1 MIQKLKSPKVT
12 RTVKDAY
19 VEYAE
24 QVLKDNPEFWSKY
37 NHKTPHYQ
45 VFKRGVNKV
54 IEVISYP
61 RYRTIVEKWFSGAAK
76 YIINGEA
83 LTLGNRLG
91 RIAPRTVERNF
102 KNKQIDWK
110 ATKAMWLKKGER
122 KGLVYF
128 IDDEWSRIG
137 WKKTGKLKNSFLYR
151 FSPAEG
157 NTKNQ
162 TGFKLEFSRA
172 NTADPFLKDKYEFF
186 PYIKD
191 IEQ

>member
-1 MIQKLKSPKVT
+1 MIQKLKSPRAT

-19 VEYAE
+19 VEYAT
-24 QVLKDNPEFWSKY
+24 QILKDNPEFWSKY

-45 VFKRGVNKV
+45 VFKRGVNRV

-61 RYRTIVEKWFSGAAK
+61 RYRAIVEEWFNGAAH
-76 YIINGEA
+76 YIIQGSV

-91 RIAPRTVERNF
+91 RIAPRRVERNF
-102 KNKQIDWK
+102 KNEQIDWK
-110 ATKAMWLKKGER
+110 ATKAMWERKGER

-128 IDDEWSRIG
+128 TDEEWIRIG

-157 NTKNQ
+157 NTLTQ
-162 TGFKLEFSRA
+162 RGFKKEFSQA
-172 NTADPFLKDKYEFF
+172 NRENPLLKLKYEFY